1 MDFSVRPLDPAQLSP
16 PFQSY
21 LDAFCKL
28 AEEEGLDYDRKR
40 LARVLS
46 KFNLSDIERV
56 YDACQRFGL
65 TNIIKTI

>member
-1 MDFSVRPLDPAQLSP
+1 MSFRPLDPSQLTP

-28 AEEEGLDYDRKR
+28 AEEEGLDYDKKR

-46 KFNLSDIERV
+46 KFSLSDIERV

-65 TNIIKTI
+65 ANILNAI

>member
-1 MDFSVRPLDPAQLSP
+1 MSFRPLDPSQLTP

-46 KFNLSDIERV
+46 KFSLSDIERV

-65 TNIIKTI
+65 TNILNAI

>member
-1 MDFSVRPLDPAQLSP
+1 MAIRPLDPSQLAP

-21 LDAFCKL
+21 LDDFCEL

-46 KFNLSDIERV
+46 KFSLSDIDRV

-65 TNIIKTI
+65 ANILNAI